1 MWYALE
7 EFVYSNH
14 PKTAV
19 IFNLWIL
26 RASTGILSPSLIV
39 TYTKCS
45 RQSNLLVWGSDN
57 LMCQI
62 CQFYV
67 TCIGGVGSFQSPKTH
82 CHLQS
87 FNSMRIDR
95 DTDSHLDF
103 HIHQVQQAAKSISLR
118 IRLSNVSNLSFLCD
132 MHWRSRFIPII
143 QNGPLSS
150 SILEFSEDRQGY
162 WLPLWFSHTPSAA
175 GSRIYKSK
183 GQIIQ
188 CVKSVI
194 LCDIHGRNGFIPII
208 SFPLSSSILQF
219 SENRQ
224 GYWLSLSH
232 SSIFTWT
239 KCSRQLES
247 MSLRVG

>member
-132 MHWRSRFIPII
+132 MMEGMGLFQSFHSRCHLQSFNSLRIDRDTDS
-143 QNGPLSS
+143 LS
-150 SILEFSEDRQGY
+150 LTRR
-162 WLPLWFSHTPSAA
+162 FSHELSAA
-175 GSRIYKSK
+175 GS
-183 GQIIQ
+183 
-188 CVKSVI
+188 
-194 LCDIHGRNGFIPII
+194 
-208 SFPLSSSILQF
+208 
-219 SENRQ
+219 
-224 GYWLSLSH
+224 
-232 SSIFTWT
+232 
-239 KCSRQLES
+239 
-247 MSLRVG
+247 